1 MPVTISVVLHTLRH
15 LLPDTGALELH
26 GANLAIRSY
35 LKAFLADER
44 VGSLEVFLEPIDY
57 VDQARLAEAAKAAL
71 PSWRRG
77 QGVLRFYPS
86 HHLPDVWADGAERIM
101 WCIDP
106 AYMARERS
114 VRDRF
119 ATGPTPLVVDTHGL
133 GHHSLWRELAPLGQE
148 PPVSYDSLVCLSSA
162 LKSGFEA
169 AFDGMLGGVRPCR
182 LDVVPR
188 SVDTGKF
195 RPATSEAKA
204 DARSMLGIPATVR
217 NVVLFLGRLTPN
229 HKADLLPLL
238 QAFARVASSDDFLLV
253 VGPENAPGY
262 RDVLAKEA
270 GDLGLDGRVMLKGEI
285 DPDFRP
291 LAYAASDVFVFPGDT
306 VQEALGNTVCE
317 AMASGLPVVCSDWDG
332 FKDLVVDGKTGFL
345 IPTYWVPGTGRSEA
359 VSPLTELPTHYLML
373 AQSVFI
379 DPIVLADRLGRLLGD
394 ASLRHSMGAAG
405 RARAESQLSPKV
417 LSDKL
422 VGLFDELL
430 GQARGE
436 DGSERQRRQERAE
449 RLGLMCP
456 RSVFAAYATGDLGE
470 TTSTVS
476 LSDSGQD
483 IVAGRRGV
491 GLYDEVL
498 AVTHTALY
506 EALLHELSHKGAQDT
521 RSFVSL
527 ISQRLSVDPSDIWFH
542 VGVLAKRGHL
552 SLKVAEQVQ

>member
-44 VGSLEVFLEPIDY
+44 VGALEVFLEPIDY
-57 VDQARLAEAAKAAL
+57 VDQGRLAEAAKAAL

-86 HHLPDVWADGAERIM
+86 HHLPDVWADGTERIM

-119 ATGPTPLVVDTHGL
+119 ASGPTPLVVDTHGL
-133 GHHSLWRELAPLGQE
+133 GHHSLWRELAPLSQE
-148 PPVSYDSLVCLSSA
+148 PPVPYDSLVCLSSA

-188 SVDTGKF
+188 PVDTGKF
-195 RPATSEAKA
+195 KPATSEAKA
-204 DARSMLGIPATVR
+204 DARSMLGIPASVR

-238 QAFARVASSDDFLLV
+238 QAFARVAFSDDFLLV

-270 GDLGLDGRVMLKGEI
+270 GELGLHGRVMLRGEI

-291 LAYAASDVFVFPGDT
+291 LAYAAADVFVFPGDT

-332 FKDLVVDGKTGFL
+332 FKDLVVDGETGFL
-345 IPTYWVPGTGRSEA
+345 VPTYWVPGTGRSEA

-373 AQSVFI
+373 AQSVLV
-379 DPIVLADRLGRLLGD
+379 DSDVLADRLGRLLRD
-394 ASLRHSMGAAG
+394 AGLRQTMGAAG
-405 RARAESQLSPKV
+405 RARAESQLAPRV
-417 LSDKL
+417 LADRL
-422 VGLFDELL
+422 VTLFEELL
-430 GQARGE
+430 DYARGE
-436 DGSERQRRQERAE
+436 DGAARQTRRERAQH
-449 RLGLMCP
+449 LGLMCP
-456 RSVFAAYATGDLGE
+456 RSVFASYATGDLG
-470 TTSTVS
+470 TTASTVD
-476 LSDSGQD
+476 LTDAGREV
-483 IVAGRRGV
+483 VAGRRGV

-498 AVTHTALY
+498 AVTHAALY
-506 EALLHELSHKGAQDT
+506 EAVLHDLSHKGVQDT
-521 RSFVSL
+521 HTFVDSL
-527 ISQRLSVDPSDIWFH
+527 SQKFSVDPSDIWFH

-552 SLKVAEQVQ
+552 SLKVAKPV